1 MAGLLS
7 PREIVF
13 RRLGLES
20 QLVTHHTMVALL
32 QEFQKPLCL
41 SPSPLPFSAYDQN
54 FLLKNGLP
62 RW

>member
-20 QLVTHHTMVALL
+20 QLVTHHTMVASL

-41 SPSPLPFSAYDQN
+41 SPSPIPFPGYDQN